1 MVYQKF
7 DMKTLN
13 LFFVLIFLSISST
26 FLFAQEPA
34 EVQGPVM
41 TFESMIVDYGD
52 IEQDSEPLR
61 ILKFTNTG
69 TEPLVVSNARGSC
82 GCTVPTWPKQPVMPG
97 ESSQLEIRYDTKRL
111 GGINKTV
118 TITTNE
124 GGEAHVIKVVGK
136 IHEATPEEGV
146 PTNKG
151 GLIKPNK

>member
-61 ILKFTNTG
+61 LLKFTNTG

>member
-1 MVYQKF
+1 
-7 DMKTLN
+7 MKTLN

-26 FLFAQEPA
+26 FLIAQAPA

-52 IEQDSEPLR
+52 IEQNSEPLR
-61 ILKFTNTG
+61 VLKFTNTG

-82 GCTVPTWPKQPVMPG
+82 GCTVPTWPKQPIMPG

-118 TITTNE
+118 TLTTNE
-124 GGEAHVIKVVGK
+124 GTESHVIKVIGT
-136 IHEATPEEGV
+136 IHQAAPEEGV